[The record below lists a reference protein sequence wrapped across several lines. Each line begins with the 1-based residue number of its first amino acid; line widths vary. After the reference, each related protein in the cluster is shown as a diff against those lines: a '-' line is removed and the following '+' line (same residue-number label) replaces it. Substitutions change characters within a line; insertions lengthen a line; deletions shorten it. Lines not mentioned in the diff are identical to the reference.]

1 MSPLELAPYARAS
14 LRQGRVTQL
23 ALAAILGGLGGLIL
37 FILVGVTISGAAGPD
52 DGVPIIA
59 AITALVT
66 LGPMAGLLWKGLPH
80 EGRHVLVRVL
90 EQHPEKVRSVSFS
103 YQSGPS
109 GHVRFA
115 SVLLTEGTTW
125 SFPVPSEEEV
135 LRAPRRVARSGRAM
149 TSFSGDFVPLP
160 SAWTGLEG
168 RGTIEVT
175 EQALV
180 VIGARARTTIAT
192 VLAVGIASV
201 AGLAAIVFF
210 VWADFEWLDD
220 PRLPA
225 VVAIVLTV
233 GLYVGAKELLV
244 RALPRARVRLAV
256 PWAHVQD
263 VRLAGVFVDVQSI
276 DPALVGLSRF
286 RTDRAE
292 VLVQQCRS

>member
-14 LRQGRVTQL
+14 LRHGRVTQL

-37 FILVGVTISGAAGPD
+37 LILVGVTVSGAAGPD
-52 DGVPIIA
+52 DGIPIIA
-59 AITALVT
+59 LITALVT
-66 LGPMAGLLWKGLPH
+66 LLPMALLLWKGLPH
-80 EGRHVLVRVL
+80 ESRHVLVRVL
-90 EQHPEKVRSVSFS
+90 ERHPEKVRSVSFS

-109 GHVRFA
+109 GHVRIA

-125 SFPVPSEEEV
+125 TFPVPDEEQ
-135 LRAPRRVARSGRAM
+135 LARAPRRVARAGRAM

-168 RGTIEVT
+168 RGTIDVT
-175 EQALV
+175 EDALV
-180 VIGARARTTIAT
+180 VVGARARTTIAT
-192 VLAVGIASV
+192 VLAVFLASA
-201 AGLAAIVFF
+201 AGLGAIVFF
-210 VWADFEWLDD
+210 VAADFEWMDD

-225 VVAIVLTV
+225 VLAIVITV
-233 GLYVGAKELLV
+233 GLHVGAKELLV
-244 RALPRARVRLAV
+244 RVLPRAEVRLAL

-263 VRLAGVFVDVQSI
+263 VRLAGGFVDVQSI